1 MSAQAPSTRI
11 YLVDDSPAIRER
23 LVEMIAAIPAT
34 EVVGMA
40 ETAEQA
46 VSDILRQQPDCVV
59 LDLRLLEGSGLDVL
73 RRVHPDA
80 PDIIFA
86 VLTNHADSQYR
97 RLCLAAGASYFY
109 DKSTDVA
116 QVRDLLAW
124 LALKPRT
131 H

>member
-1 MSAQAPSTRI
+1 V
-11 YLVDDSPAIRER
+11 LVVEDNEVERDAVVELLGYDDID
-23 LVEMIAAIPAT
+23 IA
-34 EVVGMA
+34 
-40 ETAEQA
+40 TAGSGDA
-46 VSDILRQQPDCVV
+46 ALAAMRRQPPDCVV